1 MPQPRR
7 PLRDVFPWLA
17 MQKDSIQLCSEF
29 SAAVHDQFVQ
39 CLTHACCNGP
49 FSQYSPASVL
59 IVAPMHLQ
67 TSSMVCFLNCLP
79 DKLSQAQIRYAFA
92 KRAFRPVFSLS
103 IWWFTP
109 FWTGIVPLTSK
120 SRKGMFEEAPA
131 QPMWEGV
138 DGYVAGFCGD
148 GMTQPVGSGMASHN
162 GRWWVKS
169 VRNWMKLIHI
179 DMRVECGIYK

>member
-29 SAAVHDQFVQ
+29 SAAVHDQFVHFS
-39 CLTHACCNGP
+39 LMHAVMGL
-49 FSQYSPASVL
+49 SPSILHSVL

-67 TSSMVCFLNCLP
+67 TSSMVCFPNCLP
-79 DKLSQAQIRYAFA
+79 NKLSQAQIRYAFA

-148 GMTQPVGSGMASHN
+148 GMTQPVGSGMASLN

-169 VRNWMKLIHI
+169 VRSWMKLIHI